1 LLLFRVI
8 LSERAFGSSG
18 KLLEGEWWSN
28 AFLSHFGSLSY
39 LCVFSSGCLFNSFG
53 SLSYFCVFSS
63 GCLFNSKLPLFPVAP
78 APAFLVHHHSAFS
91 LTATHTNLFPVAPA
105 PAFLVHHHSAF
116 SLTATHTCPTTSA
129 GGGRAP
135 GLTTVTPLCW
145 RVHSF
150 PTTRRAQRP
159 SLTLGW
165 LRRGIASCG
174 LAAVAPP
181 PLLPP

>member
-1 LLLFRVI
+1 MLLFRVI

-28 AFLSHFGSLSY
+28 AFVSHVGSLSY

-63 GCLFNSKLPLFPVAP
+63 GCLFNSKLP
-78 APAFLVHHHSAFS
+78 
-91 LTATHTNLFPVAPA
+91 LFPVAPA